1 MRNFS
6 ILLILILTTQIAN
19 SQTKK
24 KTTTVKP
31 EIDQLYSKYKDSD
44 QIILYT
50 AFGELTGNITCN
62 LNADNK
68 PESIEILIETENR
81 EAVARFIADLIQ
93 QKLKNK
99 YREGNTTY
107 NTTWEFESI
116 KYQLDIPN
124 QFEDMRQPFYF
135 TKKTMFTKIEYGCSN
150 CDGNNDFEIKNYRIS
165 VVTGDKSRAGGKNA
179 TKFEF

>member
-1 MRNFS
+1 MRIFS
-6 ILLILILTTQIAN
+6 IFLILILTNQITY

-24 KTTTVKP
+24 KTVTAKP

-50 AFGELTGNITCN
+50 AFGELIGNVTCN
-62 LNADNK
+62 LNVDNK

-81 EAVARFIADLIQ
+81 EAAARFIADLIQ

-99 YREGNTTY
+99 YREGNATY
-107 NTTWEFESI
+107 NSTWEFESI
-116 KYQLDIPN
+116 KFQLDISN

-135 TKKTMFTKIEYGCSN
+135 TKNTMFTKIEYSCLN
-150 CDGNNDFEIKNYRIS
+150 CDENNDFETKNYKIS
-165 VVTGDKSRAGGKNA
+165 ITTGDKSRSGGKNA